1 MMKTLIFAVLA
12 VIPAIASA
20 EQARVIQVSSVV
32 EQFQQTRQ
40 RCVIETVKP
49 VEQGSG
55 GAIIGAIVGGVVGN
69 QIGKGSGK
77 DIATGVG
84 VIGGAIAGNEIQN
97 GEKTQQRCTPYIETQ
112 SRVVGYNVTFE
123 FGGKQ
128 YTQQMSYNPG
138 SYVTVSV
145 IAR

>member
-1 MMKTLIFAVLA
+1 MKKLLFLA
-12 VIPAIASA
+12 LSAISISVYAQ
-20 EQARVIQVSSVV
+20 QARVVNTVPV
-32 EQFQQTRQ
+32 TEQFQTTRQ
-40 RCVIETVKP
+40 HCVIETVRP
-49 VEQGSG
+49 VEQGAG

-84 VIGGAIAGNEIQN
+84 VIGGAIAGNEVQN
-97 GEKTQQRCTPYIETQ
+97 GTRTQQRCTPYTETQ

-123 FGGKQ
+123 FGGRQ
-128 YTQQMSYNPG
+128 YTQQMSYDPG

-145 IAR
+145 IAK